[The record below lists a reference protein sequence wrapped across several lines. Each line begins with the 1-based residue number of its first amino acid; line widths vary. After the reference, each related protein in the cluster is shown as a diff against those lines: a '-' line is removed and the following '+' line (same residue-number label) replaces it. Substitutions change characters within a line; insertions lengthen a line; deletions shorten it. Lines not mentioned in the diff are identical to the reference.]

1 VFRITDGPIDV
12 LAVQAAVTWPG
23 AGAVLL
29 FAGITRDSFAGRPVT
44 RLEYEAYP
52 GMAVPVMAR
61 IGAEAEA
68 RWPGVRVAM
77 VHRTGRVDISEAS
90 VVIAVSAPHRADA
103 YAASRFAIDEL
114 KARVPVWKREHYADA
129 APAWKANAESGRGLP
144 GGSEGAEP

>member
-1 VFRITDGPIDV
+1 MFRITDGPIDA
-12 LAVQAAVTWPG
+12 LAVQAAVTRPG

-29 FAGITRDSFAGRPVT
+29 FAGITRDTFAGRPVT

-52 GMAVPVMAR
+52 EMAVPVMAR
-61 IGAEAEA
+61 IGAEAEE

-90 VVIAVSAPHRADA
+90 VIIATSAPHRADA

-144 GGSEGAEP
+144 GGPEGAEP